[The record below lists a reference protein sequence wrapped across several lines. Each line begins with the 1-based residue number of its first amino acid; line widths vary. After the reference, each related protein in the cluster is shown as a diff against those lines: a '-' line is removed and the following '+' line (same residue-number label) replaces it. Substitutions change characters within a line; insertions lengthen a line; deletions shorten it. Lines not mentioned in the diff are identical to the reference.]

1 MGQGLGDEGRVQVA
15 ANGVLCMTH
24 LNDPQLFGFYE
35 IELEGAD
42 LTNQL
47 TLEMQELI
55 RDGFFDRGRAELNRT
70 LRNNQPTVHVESLA
84 VRRIRFVE

>member
-1 MGQGLGDEGRVQVA
+1 MGEGLGDEGRVHAA

-35 IELEGAD
+35 VELEGAD

-47 TLEMQELI
+47 TLEMQQLI
-55 RDGFFDRGRAELNRT
+55 DSGFIAEGRAQLNRT
-70 LRNNQPTVHVESLA
+70 LRRSNPDLQVDALP
-84 VRRIRFVE
+84 VRRIRLAE